1 MPLLWRCSRMF
12 IALTFCI
19 VILLTSCSA
28 PQTTSTSS
36 KNAFSIYND
45 IYRGHHNA
53 VSAVVW
59 SPDGKRIA
67 SASYDKTVQV
77 WDAAT
82 GHLFFTYRGH
92 TNWVTA
98 VAWSPDG
105 KRIASVSFDKTVQV
119 WDAVTGKPAWI
130 YCCLGWVNGV
140 AWSPNGK
147 YVASASSNKTV
158 EIWNGVTDHLVLTYR
173 GYRSEVLTVAWSPD
187 GAHIASG
194 DDDGMVRIWQAP
206 S

>member
-28 PQTTSTSS
+28 PQTTSTSP

-53 VSAVVW
+53 VSAVAW

-92 TNWVTA
+92 TN
-98 VAWSPDG
+98 G
-105 KRIASVSFDKTVQV
+105 
-119 WDAVTGKPAWI
+119 
-130 YCCLGWVNGV
+130 
-140 AWSPNGK
+140 
-147 YVASASSNKTV
+147 
-158 EIWNGVTDHLVLTYR
+158 
-173 GYRSEVLTVAWSPD
+173 
-187 GAHIASG
+187 
-194 DDDGMVRIWQAP
+194 
-206 S
+206 

>member
-1 MPLLWRCSRMF
+1 MAVPRLWRCSRMF
-12 IALTFCI
+12 IALTFFI

-28 PQTTSTSS
+28 PQTTSTSP

-82 GHLFFTYRGH
+82 GHLSLNYRGH
-92 TNWVTA
+92 SNMVSA

-105 KRIASVSFDKTVQV
+105 KDIASASFDKTVQI
-119 WDAVTGKPAWI
+119 WDATTGRRLWTFR
-130 YCCLGWVNGV
+130 GH
-140 AWSPNGK
+140 
-147 YVASASSNKTV
+147 
-158 EIWNGVTDHLVLTYR
+158 TD
-173 GYRSEVLTVAWSPD
+173 
-187 GAHIASG
+187 
-194 DDDGMVRIWQAP
+194 
-206 S
+206 